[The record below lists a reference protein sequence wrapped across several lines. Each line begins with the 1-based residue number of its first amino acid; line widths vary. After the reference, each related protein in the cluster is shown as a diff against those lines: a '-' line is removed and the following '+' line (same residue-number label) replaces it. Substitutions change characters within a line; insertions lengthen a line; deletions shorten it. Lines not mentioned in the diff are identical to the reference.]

1 MVNSPR
7 PDRFHEAQEL
17 IATNK
22 VWLQRH
28 LPLIG
33 SELLRVDVVVIHHR
47 DVPTAATD
55 GHVILFNPDFTVELN
70 DLGAGTNP
78 RKRFVAAVMLHEL
91 IHIAFNH
98 QDRRGSRDPTLWNCA
113 ADFVT
118 NLLVAEHGIEL
129 PPGALFDAGYS
140 NKSVE
145 EVYAVLEQDPRRARR
160 AMNSRHASQRADG
173 HLDVDHV
180 RRMLGTRT
188 ADSTH
193 RTLGQSTIDSI
204 RQALL
209 AQPRRNSAGIAAEQ
223 LAVKALHR
231 PAPRWQEFLSQW
243 CSGIARVGTSF
254 SRPNR
259 RLLGQG
265 LIMPGASDRTLDGLI
280 IGLDSSGSRWDR
292 TVLRKVIGQIE
303 AVRSVVGCGLR
314 VITFDHEIR
323 QQRSFH
329 GFEQLSG
336 SISIAGGGGTD
347 FRCLFE
353 EAERIRQDHVW
364 RLAPIIV
371 VTDAMGTMPTAPV
384 DRTCWLIP
392 RGFPAQ
398 VPFGAVVRYDESDAP
413 SPPAT

>member
-1 MVNSPR
+1 
-7 PDRFHEAQEL
+7 
-17 IATNK
+17 
-22 VWLQRH
+22 
-28 LPLIG
+28 
-33 SELLRVDVVVIHHR
+33 
-47 DVPTAATD
+47 
-55 GHVILFNPDFTVELN
+55 
-70 DLGAGTNP
+70 
-78 RKRFVAAVMLHEL
+78 
-91 IHIAFNH
+91 
-98 QDRRGSRDPTLWNCA
+98 
-113 ADFVT
+113 
-118 NLLVAEHGIEL
+118 
-129 PPGALFDAGYS
+129 
-140 NKSVE
+140 
-145 EVYAVLEQDPRRARR
+145 
-160 AMNSRHASQRADG
+160 
-173 HLDVDHV
+173 
-180 RRMLGTRT
+180 
-188 ADSTH
+188 
-193 RTLGQSTIDSI
+193 
-204 RQALL
+204 
-209 AQPRRNSAGIAAEQ
+209 
-223 LAVKALHR
+223 
-231 PAPRWQEFLSQW
+231 
-243 CSGIARVGTSF
+243 
-254 SRPNR
+254 
-259 RLLGQG
+259 
-265 LIMPGASDRTLDGLI
+265 MPGASDRTLDGLI